1 MKREPTE
8 EELAR
13 IDGAIERG
21 DRIEATSLYIEITG
35 CGLTEAQTFIR
46 GKTLD
51 AQGRE
56 PGKFA
61 RKPKRK
67 NYFGFSK

>member
-8 EELAR
+8 EELAQ
-13 IDGAIERG
+13 IDGSIERG
-21 DRIEATSLYIEITG
+21 ERIEATSLYIEITG
-35 CGLTEAQTFIR
+35 CGLTEAQIFIKK
-46 GKTLD
+46 KTL
-51 AQGRE
+51 AMQGGE

-67 NYFGFSK
+67 NLFGFAR